1 MKHLKMGK
9 PIPMPSGAITGAPLL
24 KLLRFLPFLVVLSAL
39 IIGCGGSS
47 PDISKPVP
55 FPPAETSLELLK
67 RSTGVMDTLG
77 SFRAQMNMDG
87 IVSGAELSVSMDI
100 EIGDN
105 EWAHTDMSIDTSDGR
120 VRVEQ
125 VLTQHHAYTSF
136 PSEDIGWMR
145 IDLEALAE
153 SESLPTQLLTD
164 PTGFSSSIFPAED
177 IPWELYSIE
186 SAGREPINGVET
198 EHLRISVDFQEL
210 WATLNPQQQQQLG
223 LLFNPATLGLD
234 PEELPEQIEYK
245 ELEMWI
251 DGSGYIRRFEMN
263 FAVGDAVS
271 LSMDMTIFD
280 IGESIDVDEPDDYIE
295 LPEA

>member
-1 MKHLKMGK
+1 
-9 PIPMPSGAITGAPLL
+9 MPTSSGTTTAAPPVKVLQ
-24 KLLRFLPFLVVLSAL
+24 FLPFLVAL
-39 IIGCGGSS
+39 FALVISCGGSS
-47 PDISKPVP
+47 PDISRSQS
-55 FPPAETSLELLK
+55 FPPGETPLGLLK

-77 SFRAQMNMDG
+77 SFRAHMNMDG
-87 IVSGAELSVSMDI
+87 IVSGADLSVSMDI

-105 EWAHTDMSIDTSDGR
+105 DWAHTDMSIDTSDGR

-125 VLTQHHAYTSF
+125 VLTQRYAYTSI

-153 SESLPTQLLTD
+153 SESLPSQLLTD

-177 IPWELYSIE
+177 IPWDLYCIE

-198 EHLRISVDFQEL
+198 EHLKITLDFQEL
-210 WATLNPQQQQQLG
+210 WAALNPQQQQQMG
-223 LLFNPATLGLD
+223 LLFNPATLGFD
-234 PEELPEQIEYK
+234 PEELPEQIKYEG
-245 ELEMWI
+245 LEMWI
-251 DGSGYIRRFEMN
+251 DGPGYIRRFELN

-271 LSMDMTIFD
+271 LSMDMTMFD

-295 LPEA
+295 LPGA